1 MPISRLRLALSLMM
15 MFLPFVATSSDEL
28 STVRSSS
35 AGLQGKNS
43 QLSTLN
49 CQLQKIEAERL
60 PDLNIPR
67 NGHSAVCLNG
77 EVTVFGGHTTNFVL
91 TPTAEYYKDGEW
103 HLMDMAYPHDNGLC
117 TVLRSGKVL
126 LAGGSAEPMGVGQ
139 SYPVEEYDPETHTF
153 RGFSILSMKRTFAS
167 GVELDSGRVV
177 VTGNWYAGDGI
188 EMFDGDRTFSPV
200 KDVTI
205 GKALPYLLRTSDGDV
220 LILGNESSYDKP
232 VSSDR
237 IDRLKGEPL
246 RVPLLNMWQPLNYMA
261 PFPNDLG
268 SIGDYTS
275 LLAMQEWS
283 ERDTTAWKPVGH
295 ELAFML
301 VRDTVFSLLPTTCPV
316 PKTGVSPSDSIF
328 WYSPLIA
335 DRKAHRGYVHG
346 VDLQGRSYVLC
357 VEYDKRPAPI
367 TLYYTDV
374 LPDAGSP
381 MMALTSDGDLMMVGG
396 YNFNKK
402 HGGQLENDNFSPL
415 ASVYLLHLGS
425 KPAAEAGSSVAGRW
439 WVWLLALLAI
449 IAIIKLSTVHCQL
462 STFRRHRTAESL
474 VTDSPDSTNDE
485 LMRRI
490 CLLMEEQKLYLNSEL
505 KLNDV
510 ADALN
515 TNRNLISSCI
525 NSQQG
530 CSFSQFV
537 NGYRVEHAKEL
548 IRRKPDMK
556 ISEVWM
562 QSGFSTETSFFRT
575 FKAVTGM
582 TPTEWKST
590 N

>member
-1 MPISRLRLALSLMM
+1 MPISRLSYVLSLMM
-15 MFLPFVATSSDEL
+15 MLLPFVAVASSD
-28 STVRSSS
+28 SIKS
-35 AGLQGKNS
+35 ACPLV
-43 QLSTLN
+43 
-49 CQLQKIEAERL
+49 KIDVERL

-67 NGHSAVCLNG
+67 NGHSAVCMNG

-117 TVLRSGKVL
+117 MVLRSGKVL

-177 VTGNWYAGDGI
+177 MSGNWYAGDAI
-188 EMFDGDRTFSPV
+188 EMFDGDRTFSHV

-205 GKALPYLLRTSDGDV
+205 GKASPYLLRTSDGDV

-246 RVPLLNMWQPLNYMA
+246 HVPLLNKWQPLNYLA
-261 PFPNDLG
+261 SFPNDLG
-268 SIGDYTS
+268 LIGDYTS

-283 ERDTTAWKPVGH
+283 EHDTTAWKPVDR
-295 ELAFML
+295 EMAFML

-328 WYSPLIA
+328 WYSPFIA

-346 VDLQGRSYVLC
+346 VDLQGRSYVVC
-357 VEYDKRPAPI
+357 VEYDKTPAPI
-367 TLYYTDV
+367 TLYYTDP

-381 MMALTSDGDLMMVGG
+381 MIVLTDEGDLMIVGG
-396 YNFNKK
+396 LNINKK
-402 HGGQLENDNFSPL
+402 VGGELDNDNFSPL
-415 ASVYLLHLGS
+415 ASVYLLHLDD
-425 KPAAEAGSSVAGRW
+425 KPVAEADSAVAGRW
-439 WVWLLALLAI
+439 WIWLLALLAI
-449 IAIIKLSTVHCQL
+449 IAIIKLSTVHCPL
-462 STFRRHRTAESL
+462 SIFRRHRAAESL
-474 VTDSPDSTNDE
+474 TTCSTDSTNDE

-530 CSFSQFV
+530 ISFSQFV
-537 NGYRVEHAKEL
+537 NGYRVEYAKDL

>member
-1 MPISRLRLALSLMM
+1 MPTSRLSYALSLMM
-15 MFLPFVATSSDEL
+15 MFLPFVAVASSD
-28 STVRSSS
+28 SIKS
-35 AGLQGKNS
+35 ACPLV
-43 QLSTLN
+43 
-49 CQLQKIEAERL
+49 KIEVERL

-67 NGHSAVCLNG
+67 NGHSAVCMNG

-103 HLMDMAYPHDNGLC
+103 HLVDMAYPHDNGLC
-117 TVLRSGKVL
+117 MMLRSGKVL

-153 RGFSILSMKRTFAS
+153 RGFSILSRKRTFAS
-167 GVELDSGRVV
+167 GVELDSGRVI
-177 VTGNWYAGDGI
+177 VTGNWYADDGI
-188 EMFDGDRTFSPV
+188 EMFDGDRTFSSV
-200 KDVTI
+200 KDVSI
-205 GKALPYLLRTSDGDV
+205 GRAAPYMLRTSDDDV
-220 LILGNESSYDKP
+220 LILGYESSYDKP
-232 VSSDR
+232 VRSDR

-246 RVPLLNMWQPLNYMA
+246 CVPLLNKWQPLNYLA
-261 PFPNDLG
+261 SFPNDLG
-268 SIGDYTS
+268 FIGDNTS

-283 ERDTTAWKPVGH
+283 ERDTTAWKPVDR
-295 ELAFML
+295 EMAFML
-301 VRDTVFSLLPTTCPV
+301 VRDTVFSLLPTICPV
-316 PKTGVSPSDSIF
+316 PKTGVSSSDSIF

-346 VDLQGRSYVLC
+346 VDLQGRNYVVC
-357 VEYDKRPAPI
+357 VEYDKTPAPI
-367 TLYYTDV
+367 TLYYTDP
-374 LPDAGSP
+374 LPEAGSP
-381 MMALTSDGDLMMVGG
+381 MIVLTDEGDMMIVGG
-396 YNFNKK
+396 LNINKK
-402 HGGQLENDNFSPL
+402 LGGKLDNDNFSPL

-425 KPAAEAGSSVAGRW
+425 KPISEETSMFYGCW

-449 IAIIKLSTVHCQL
+449 VAII
-462 STFRRHRTAESL
+462 TFLYLYWKRYHRGGLNLHNDLHNE
-474 VTDSPDSTNDE
+474 SPDSTNDE
-485 LMRRI
+485 LMRQIR
-490 CLLMEEQKLYLNSEL
+490 LLMEEQKLYLNSEL

-537 NGYRVEHAKEL
+537 NSYRVEYAKEL
-548 IRRKPDMK
+548 IRSKPDMK

-582 TPTEWKST
+582 TPSEWKST

>member
-1 MPISRLRLALSLMM
+1 MVSSTNALAANSVNNDSHPKRNMPISRLRLALSLMM
-15 MFLPFVATSSDEL
+15 MLLPFVAVASSD
-28 STVRSSS
+28 SIKS
-35 AGLQGKNS
+35 ACPLV
-43 QLSTLN
+43 
-49 CQLQKIEAERL
+49 KIEVERL

-103 HLMDMAYPHDNGLC
+103 HLMEMAYPHDNGLC

-167 GVELDSGRVV
+167 GIELDSGRVV

-200 KDVTI
+200 KDVTT
-205 GKALPYLLRTSDGDV
+205 GRALPSLLRTSDGDV
-220 LILGNESSYDKP
+220 LILGNESPYDKP
-232 VSSDR
+232 ISSDR
-237 IDRLKGEPL
+237 IDRLKGESM
-246 RVPLLNMWQPLNYMA
+246 RVPLLNKWQPLNYMA
-261 PFPNDLG
+261 PFPNDIG
-268 SIGDYTS
+268 FIGDYTS
-275 LLAMQEWS
+275 LLAMQEWN
-283 ERDTTAWKPVGH
+283 ERDTTSWKPISREV
-295 ELAFML
+295 AFML

-316 PKTGVSPSDSIF
+316 PKTGVSSSDSIF

-346 VDLQGRSYVLC
+346 VDLLGRSYVLC

-374 LPDAGSP
+374 LPDAGTP
-381 MMALTSDGDLMMVGG
+381 MMVLTDDGDLMLVGG
-396 YNFNKK
+396 HNFNKRN
-402 HGGQLENDNFSPL
+402 GGQLENDNFSPL
-415 ASVYLLHLGS
+415 ASAYLLHLGS
-425 KPAAEAGSSVAGRW
+425 KPVAEAGSSVVGRW
-439 WVWLLALLAI
+439 WIWLLALLSILAI
-449 IAIIKLSTVHCQL
+449 ISFLYGM
-462 STFRRHRTAESL
+462 RRRRAAESL
-474 VTDSPDSTNDE
+474 VTDSPDSANDE

-490 CLLMEEQKLYLNSEL
+490 CTLMEEQKLYLNSEL

-515 TNRNLISSCI
+515 TNRNVISSCI
-525 NSQQG
+525 NSQRG

-537 NGYRVEHAKEL
+537 SGYRIDYAKEL
-548 IRRKPDMK
+548 MRRQPDIK
-556 ISEVWM
+556 VSEVWM
-562 QSGFSTETSFFRT
+562 ASGFSTETSFFRT
-575 FKAVTGM
+575 FKTVTGM
-582 TPTEWKST
+582 TPNEFKQKID
-590 N
+590 

>member
-1 MPISRLRLALSLMM
+1 MIVLLMSV
-15 MFLPFVATSSDEL
+15 VARA
-28 STVRSSS
+28 STDSKASCPMV
-35 AGLQGKNS
+35 
-43 QLSTLN
+43 
-49 CQLQKIEAERL
+49 KIEAERL
-60 PDLNIPR
+60 ADLNIPR
-67 NGHSAVCLNG
+67 NGHSAVCVNG

-103 HLMDMAYPHDNGLC
+103 HLMEMAYPHDNGLC
-117 TVLRSGKVL
+117 LVLRSGKVL

-139 SYPVEEYDPETHTF
+139 SYPVEEYNPETHTF

-246 RVPLLNMWQPLNYMA
+246 RVPLLNKWQPLNYMA
-261 PFPNDLG
+261 PFPNDIG
-268 SIGDYTS
+268 FIGDYTS

-283 ERDTTAWKPVGH
+283 ERDTTAWKPIDR
-295 ELAFML
+295 EIAFML

-316 PKTGVSPSDSIF
+316 PKTGVSPSDSII

-335 DRKAHRGYVHG
+335 DRNAHRGYMHG
-346 VDLQGRSYVLC
+346 IDLLGRSYVVC

-374 LPDAGSP
+374 LPDAGTP
-381 MMALTSDGDLMMVGG
+381 MMVLTDDGDLMLVGG
-396 YNFNKK
+396 HNFNKRN
-402 HGGQLENDNFSPL
+402 GGQLENDNFSPL
-415 ASVYLLHLGS
+415 ASAYLLHQGS
-425 KPAAEAGSSVAGRW
+425 KPVAEAGSSVVGRW
-439 WVWLLALLAI
+439 WIWLLALLSILAI
-449 IAIIKLSTVHCQL
+449 ISFLYGM
-462 STFRRHRTAESL
+462 RRRRAAESL
-474 VTDSPDSTNDE
+474 VTDSPDSANDE

-490 CLLMEEQKLYLNSEL
+490 CTLMEEQKLYLNSEL

-537 NGYRVEHAKEL
+537 NSYRVEYAKDL

>member
-1 MPISRLRLALSLMM
+1 MPTSRLSYALSLMM
-15 MFLPFVATSSDEL
+15 MFLPFVAVASSD
-28 STVRSSS
+28 SIKS
-35 AGLQGKNS
+35 ACPLV
-43 QLSTLN
+43 
-49 CQLQKIEAERL
+49 KIEVERL

-67 NGHSAVCLNG
+67 NGHSAVCMNG

-103 HLMDMAYPHDNGLC
+103 HLVDMAYPHDNGLC
-117 TVLRSGKVL
+117 MMLRSGKVL

-139 SYPVEEYDPETHTF
+139 SYPVEEYDPETHIF
-153 RGFSILSMKRTFAS
+153 RGFSILSRKRTFAS
-167 GVELDSGRVV
+167 GVELDSGRVI
-177 VTGNWYAGDGI
+177 VTGNWYADDGI
-188 EMFDGDRTFSPV
+188 EMFDGDRTFSSV
-200 KDVTI
+200 KDVSI
-205 GKALPYLLRTSDGDV
+205 GRAAPYMLRTSDDDV
-220 LILGNESSYDKP
+220 LILGYESSYDKP
-232 VSSDR
+232 VRSDR

-246 RVPLLNMWQPLNYMA
+246 CVPLLNKWQPLNYLA
-261 PFPNDLG
+261 SFPNDLG
-268 SIGDYTS
+268 FIGDNTS

-283 ERDTTAWKPVGH
+283 ERDTTAWKPVDR
-295 ELAFML
+295 EMAFML
-301 VRDTVFSLLPTTCPV
+301 VRDTVFSLLPTICPV
-316 PKTGVSPSDSIF
+316 PKTGVSSSDSIF

-346 VDLQGRSYVLC
+346 VDLQGRNYVVC
-357 VEYDKRPAPI
+357 VEYDKTPAPI
-367 TLYYTDV
+367 TLYYTDP
-374 LPDAGSP
+374 LPEAGSP
-381 MMALTSDGDLMMVGG
+381 MIVLTDEGDMMIVGG
-396 YNFNKK
+396 LNINKK
-402 HGGQLENDNFSPL
+402 LGGKLDNDNFSPL

-425 KPAAEAGSSVAGRW
+425 KPISEETSMFYGCW

-449 IAIIKLSTVHCQL
+449 VAII
-462 STFRRHRTAESL
+462 TFLYLYWKRYHRGGLNLHNDLHNE
-474 VTDSPDSTNDE
+474 SPDSTNDE
-485 LMRRI
+485 LMRQIR
-490 CLLMEEQKLYLNSEL
+490 LLMEEQKLYLNSEL

-537 NGYRVEHAKEL
+537 NSYRVEYAKEL

>member
-15 MFLPFVATSSDEL
+15 MFLPFVAVASSD
-28 STVRSSS
+28 SIKS
-35 AGLQGKNS
+35 ACPLV
-43 QLSTLN
+43 
-49 CQLQKIEAERL
+49 KIEVERL

-103 HLMDMAYPHDNGLC
+103 YLMDMAYPHDNGLC
-117 TVLRSGKVL
+117 TVLHSGKVL

-232 VSSDR
+232 VSSDK

-246 RVPLLNMWQPLNYMA
+246 RVPLLNRWQPLNYMA
-261 PFPNDLG
+261 PFPNNLG
-268 SIGDYTS
+268 FIGDYTS

-283 ERDTTAWKPVGH
+283 ERDTTAWKPIDR
-295 ELAFML
+295 EIAFML
-301 VRDTVFSLLPTTCPV
+301 VRDTVFSMLPTTCPV
-316 PKTGVSPSDSIF
+316 PKTGVSSSDSIF

-335 DRKAHRGYVHG
+335 DRKVHRGYVHG

-381 MMALTSDGDLMMVGG
+381 MMVLTSDGDLMLVGG

-402 HGGQLENDNFSPL
+402 HGGNLENDNFSPL

-425 KPAAEAGSSVAGRW
+425 KPVAEAGSSVAGRW
-439 WVWLLALLAI
+439 WIWLLALLSILAI
-449 IAIIKLSTVHCQL
+449 ISFLYGM
-462 STFRRHRTAESL
+462 RRRRAAESL

-485 LMRRI
+485 LVRRI
-490 CLLMEEQKLYLNSEL
+490 CTLMEEQKLYLNSEL

-515 TNRNLISSCI
+515 TNRNVISSCI
-525 NSQQG
+525 NSQRG

-537 NGYRVEHAKEL
+537 SGYRIDYAKEL
-548 IRRKPDMK
+548 MRRQPDIK
-556 ISEVWM
+556 VSEVWM
-562 QSGFSTETSFFRT
+562 ASGFSTETSFFRT

-582 TPTEWKST
+582 TPNEFKQKID
-590 N
+590 

>member
-1 MPISRLRLALSLMM
+1 MPISRLSYVLSLM
-15 MFLPFVATSSDEL
+15 MFLPFVAVASSD
-28 STVRSSS
+28 SIKS
-35 AGLQGKNS
+35 ACPLV
-43 QLSTLN
+43 
-49 CQLQKIEAERL
+49 KIDVERL
-60 PDLNIPR
+60 SDLNIPR
-67 NGHSAVCLNG
+67 NGHSAVCMNG

-117 TVLRSGKVL
+117 TVLRSGKVF

-139 SYPVEEYDPETHTF
+139 SYPVEEYDPKTHTF

-167 GVELDSGRVV
+167 GVELDSGRMV
-177 VTGNWYAGDGI
+177 VTGNWFAGDGI
-188 EMFDGDRTFSPV
+188 EMFDGDRTFSHV

-205 GKALPYLLRTSDGDV
+205 GKASPYLLRTSDGDV

-237 IDRLKGEPL
+237 IDCLKGEPL
-246 RVPLLNMWQPLNYMA
+246 HVPLLNKWQPLNYLA
-261 PFPNDLG
+261 SFPNDLG
-268 SIGDYTS
+268 LIGDYTS
-275 LLAMQEWS
+275 LLTMQEWS
-283 ERDTTAWKPVGH
+283 EHDTTAWKPVDR
-295 ELAFML
+295 EMAFML

-328 WYSPLIA
+328 WYSPFIA

-346 VDLQGRSYVLC
+346 VDLQGRSYVVC
-357 VEYDKRPAPI
+357 VEYDKTPAPI
-367 TLYYTDV
+367 TLYYTEP

-381 MMALTSDGDLMMVGG
+381 MIVLTDDGDLMIVGG
-396 YNFNKK
+396 LNINKK
-402 HGGQLENDNFSPL
+402 LGGKLDNDNFSPL

-425 KPAAEAGSSVAGRW
+425 KPVAEAGSSVTGRW
-439 WVWLLALLAI
+439 WIWLLALLAM
-449 IAIIKLSTVHCQL
+449 IAIIAFLYGM
-462 STFRRHRTAESL
+462 RRHRAAELLATCS
-474 VTDSPDSTNDE
+474 SDSTNDE

-490 CLLMEEQKLYLNSEL
+490 CTLMEEQKLYLNSEL

-537 NGYRVEHAKEL
+537 NGYRVEYAKDL
-548 IRRKPDMK
+548 IRHKPDMK

>member
-1 MPISRLRLALSLMM
+1 MPISRLCLALSLMM
-15 MFLPFVATSSDEL
+15 MLLPFVAVASSD
-28 STVRSSS
+28 SIKS
-35 AGLQGKNS
+35 ACPLV
-43 QLSTLN
+43 
-49 CQLQKIEAERL
+49 KIEVERL

-91 TPTAEYYKDGEW
+91 TPTAEYYKNGEW

-117 TVLRSGKVL
+117 TVLHSGKVL

-205 GKALPYLLRTSDGDV
+205 GRALPSLLRTSDGDV

-283 ERDTTAWKPVGH
+283 ERDNTAWKPVGH

-335 DRKAHRGYVHG
+335 DRKVHRGYVHG
-346 VDLQGRSYVLC
+346 VDLLGRSYVLC

-381 MMALTSDGDLMMVGG
+381 MMVLTSDGDLMLVGG

-425 KPAAEAGSSVAGRW
+425 KPVAEAGSSVAGRW
-439 WVWLLALLAI
+439 WIWLLALLAI
-449 IAIIKLSTVHCQL
+449 LAIIS
-462 STFRRHRTAESL
+462 FPYGMRRRRAAESL

-490 CLLMEEQKLYLNSEL
+490 CTLMEEQKLYLNSEL

-537 NGYRVEHAKEL
+537 NGYRVEHAKDL

>member
-1 MPISRLRLALSLMM
+1 MLL
-15 MFLPFVATSSDEL
+15 LPMVTMA
-28 STVRSSS
+28 
-35 AGLQGKNS
+35 ANQ
-43 QLSTLN
+43 
-49 CQLQKIEAERL
+49 CPMIHIEVERL

-117 TVLRSGKVL
+117 MVLRSGKVL

-246 RVPLLNMWQPLNYMA
+246 RVPLLNKWQPLNYMA

-268 SIGDYTS
+268 FIGDYTS

-283 ERDTTAWKPVGH
+283 ERDTTAWKPVGR

-316 PKTGVSPSDSIF
+316 PKTGASPSDSIF

-335 DRKAHRGYVHG
+335 DMKAHRGYVHG
-346 VDLQGRSYVLC
+346 VDLQGRSYVVC
-357 VEYDKRPAPI
+357 VKYNKTPAPI
-367 TLYYTDV
+367 TLYYTDP

-381 MMALTSDGDLMMVGG
+381 MIVLTSDGDLMLVGG
-396 YNFNKK
+396 HNFNKK

-425 KPAAEAGSSVAGRW
+425 KPATKAGLAVAGSW
-439 WVWLLALLAI
+439 WIWLLALLAVV
-449 IAIIKLSTVHCQL
+449 AII
-462 STFRRHRTAESL
+462 TFLYWMRRHRKPAEL
-474 VTDSPDSTNDE
+474 GGQIHDSASNDE

-490 CLLMEEQKLYLNSEL
+490 RLLMEEQRLYLNSEL

-515 TNRNLISSCI
+515 TNRNLISNCI

-537 NGYRVEHAKEL
+537 NSYRVEYAKDL
-548 IRRKPDMK
+548 IRRKPDTK

-575 FKAVTGM
+575 FKAITGM
-582 TPTEWKST
+582 TPTEWKNT

>member
-15 MFLPFVATSSDEL
+15 MFLPFVAVASSD
-28 STVRSSS
+28 SIKS
-35 AGLQGKNS
+35 ACPLV
-43 QLSTLN
+43 
-49 CQLQKIEAERL
+49 KIEVERL

-103 HLMDMAYPHDNGLC
+103 HLTEMAYPHDNGLC

-167 GVELDSGRVV
+167 GIELDSGRVL

-220 LILGNESSYDKP
+220 LILGNENSYDKP

-246 RVPLLNMWQPLNYMA
+246 RVPLLNKWQPLNYMA

-301 VRDTVFSLLPTTCPV
+301 VRDTVFSMLPTTCPV
-316 PKTGVSPSDSIF
+316 PKTGVSSSDSIF

-335 DRKAHRGYVHG
+335 DRKVHRGYVHG
-346 VDLQGRSYVLC
+346 VDLLGRSYVLC

-374 LPDAGSP
+374 LPDAGTP
-381 MMALTSDGDLMMVGG
+381 MMVLTDDGNLMLVGG
-396 YNFNKK
+396 HNFNKM

-415 ASVYLLHLGS
+415 ASVYLLHVNG
-425 KPAAEAGSSVAGRW
+425 KDKADIAGPDIFGRW
-439 WVWLLALLAI
+439 WVWLIIALAI
-449 IAIIKLSTVHCQL
+449 AAVAIVLWRRWNSRATGRLVSGNQVSRTVGQRP
-462 STFRRHRTAESL
+462 TGP
-474 VTDSPDSTNDE
+474 VPMSPE
-485 LMRRI
+485 LMRQI
-490 CLLMEEQKLYLNSEL
+490 CDLMESQKLYLNSEL

-510 ADALN
+510 ADAMN
-515 TNRNLISSCI
+515 TNRNLISNCI
-525 NSQQG
+525 NSQRG

-537 NGYRVEHAKEL
+537 STYRVEHAKDL
-548 IRRKPDMK
+548 IRRQPDIK

-562 QSGFSTETSFFRT
+562 QSGFSTEGSFFRT
-575 FKAVTGM
+575 FKAFTGM
-582 TPTEWKST
+582 TPSEFKQK
-590 N
+590 ND

>member
-1 MPISRLRLALSLMM
+1 MM
-15 MFLPFVATSSDEL
+15 MLLPFVAVASSD
-28 STVRSSS
+28 SIKS
-35 AGLQGKNS
+35 ACPLV
-43 QLSTLN
+43 
-49 CQLQKIEAERL
+49 KIDVERL

-67 NGHSAVCLNG
+67 NGHSAVCMNG

-117 TVLRSGKVL
+117 MVLRSGKVL

-177 VTGNWYAGDGI
+177 MSGNWYAGDAI
-188 EMFDGDRTFSPV
+188 EMFDGDRTFSHV

-205 GKALPYLLRTSDGDV
+205 GKASPYLLRTSDGDV

-246 RVPLLNMWQPLNYMA
+246 HVPLLNKWQPLNYLA
-261 PFPNDLG
+261 SFPNDLG
-268 SIGDYTS
+268 LIGDYTS

-283 ERDTTAWKPVGH
+283 EHDTTAWKPVDR
-295 ELAFML
+295 EMAFML

-328 WYSPLIA
+328 WYSPFIA

-346 VDLQGRSYVLC
+346 VDLQGRSYVVC
-357 VEYDKRPAPI
+357 VEYDKTPAPI
-367 TLYYTDV
+367 TLYYTDP

-381 MMALTSDGDLMMVGG
+381 MIVLTDEGDLMIVGG
-396 YNFNKK
+396 LNINKK
-402 HGGQLENDNFSPL
+402 VGGELDNDNFSPL
-415 ASVYLLHLGS
+415 ASVYLLHLDD
-425 KPAAEAGSSVAGRW
+425 KPVAEADSAVAGRW
-439 WVWLLALLAI
+439 WIWLLALLAI
-449 IAIIKLSTVHCQL
+449 IAIIKLSTVHCPL
-462 STFRRHRTAESL
+462 SIFRRHRAAESL
-474 VTDSPDSTNDE
+474 TTCSTDSTNDE

-530 CSFSQFV
+530 ISFSQFV
-537 NGYRVEHAKEL
+537 NGYRVEYAKDL

>member
-1 MPISRLRLALSLMM
+1 MLL
-15 MFLPFVATSSDEL
+15 LPMVTMAADYCPMIHTK
-28 STVRSSS
+28 V
-35 AGLQGKNS
+35 
-43 QLSTLN
+43 
-49 CQLQKIEAERL
+49 ERL

-67 NGHSAVCLNG
+67 NGHSAVCMNG
-77 EVTVFGGHTTNFVL
+77 VVTVFGGHTTNFVL

-117 TVLRSGKVL
+117 MVLRSGKVL

-246 RVPLLNMWQPLNYMA
+246 RVPLLNKWQPLNYMA

-268 SIGDYTS
+268 FIGDYTS

-283 ERDTTAWKPVGH
+283 ERDTTAWKPVGR

-316 PKTGVSPSDSIF
+316 PKTGASPSDSII

-346 VDLQGRSYVLC
+346 VDLQGRSYVVC

-381 MMALTSDGDLMMVGG
+381 MMALTSDGDLMLVGG
-396 YNFNKK
+396 HNFNKK

-425 KPAAEAGSSVAGRW
+425 KPATKAGLAVAGRW
-439 WVWLLALLAI
+439 WIWLLALLAVV
-449 IAIIKLSTVHCQL
+449 AII
-462 STFRRHRTAESL
+462 TFLYWMRRHRKPAEL
-474 VTDSPDSTNDE
+474 GGQIHDSASNDE

-490 CLLMEEQKLYLNSEL
+490 RLLMEEQRLYLNSEL

-515 TNRNLISSCI
+515 TNRNVISSCI
-525 NSQQG
+525 NSQRG

-537 NGYRVEHAKEL
+537 SGYRIDYAKEL
-548 IRRKPDMK
+548 MRRQPDIK
-556 ISEVWM
+556 VSEVWM
-562 QSGFSTETSFFRT
+562 ASGFSTETSFFRT
-575 FKAVTGM
+575 FKTVTGM
-582 TPTEWKST
+582 TPNEFKQKID
-590 N
+590 

>member
-1 MPISRLRLALSLMM
+1 MPTSRLSYALSLMM
-15 MFLPFVATSSDEL
+15 MFLPFVAVASSD
-28 STVRSSS
+28 SIKS
-35 AGLQGKNS
+35 ACPLV
-43 QLSTLN
+43 
-49 CQLQKIEAERL
+49 KIEVERL

-67 NGHSAVCLNG
+67 NGHSAVCMNG

-103 HLMDMAYPHDNGLC
+103 HLVDMAYPHDNGLC
-117 TVLRSGKVL
+117 MMLRSGKVL

-153 RGFSILSMKRTFAS
+153 RGFSILSRKRTFAS
-167 GVELDSGRVV
+167 GVELDSGRVI
-177 VTGNWYAGDGI
+177 VTGNWYADDGI
-188 EMFDGDRTFSPV
+188 EMFDGDRTFSSV
-200 KDVTI
+200 KDVSI
-205 GKALPYLLRTSDGDV
+205 GRAAPYMLRTSDDDV
-220 LILGNESSYDKP
+220 LILGYESSYDKP
-232 VSSDR
+232 VRSDR

-246 RVPLLNMWQPLNYMA
+246 CVPLLNKWQPLNYLA
-261 PFPNDLG
+261 SFPNDLG
-268 SIGDYTS
+268 FIGDNTS

-283 ERDTTAWKPVGH
+283 ERDTTAWKPVDR
-295 ELAFML
+295 EMAFML
-301 VRDTVFSLLPTTCPV
+301 VRDTVFSLLPTICPV
-316 PKTGVSPSDSIF
+316 PKTGVSSSDSIF

-335 DRKAHRGYVHG
+335 DRKAYRGYVHG
-346 VDLQGRSYVLC
+346 VDLQGRNYVVC
-357 VEYDKRPAPI
+357 VEYDKTPAPI
-367 TLYYTDV
+367 TLYYTDP
-374 LPDAGSP
+374 LPEAGSP
-381 MMALTSDGDLMMVGG
+381 MIVLTDEGDMMIVGG
-396 YNFNKK
+396 LNINKK
-402 HGGQLENDNFSPL
+402 LGGKLDNDNFSPL

-425 KPAAEAGSSVAGRW
+425 KPISEETSVFYGCW
-439 WVWLLALLAI
+439 WVWLLAQLAI
-449 IAIIKLSTVHCQL
+449 VAII
-462 STFRRHRTAESL
+462 TFLYLYWKRYHRGGLNLHNDLHNE
-474 VTDSPDSTNDE
+474 SPDSTNDE
-485 LMRRI
+485 LMRQIR
-490 CLLMEEQKLYLNSEL
+490 LLMEEQKLYLNSEL

-537 NGYRVEHAKEL
+537 NSYRVEYAKEL

>member
-1 MPISRLRLALSLMM
+1 MPTFRLSYALSLMM
-15 MFLPFVATSSDEL
+15 MFLPFVAVASSD
-28 STVRSSS
+28 SIKS
-35 AGLQGKNS
+35 ACPLV
-43 QLSTLN
+43 
-49 CQLQKIEAERL
+49 KIEVEQL

-67 NGHSAVCLNG
+67 NGHSAVCMNG

-103 HLMDMAYPHDNGLC
+103 HLVDMAYPHDNGLC
-117 TVLRSGKVL
+117 MMLRSGKVL

-153 RGFSILSMKRTFAS
+153 RGFSILSRKRTFAS
-167 GVELDSGRVV
+167 GVELDSGRVI
-177 VTGNWYAGDGI
+177 VTGNWYADDGI
-188 EMFDGDRTFSPV
+188 EMFDGDRTFSSV
-200 KDVTI
+200 KDVSI
-205 GKALPYLLRTSDGDV
+205 GRAAPYMLRTSDDDV
-220 LILGNESSYDKP
+220 LILGYESSYDKP
-232 VSSDR
+232 VRSDR

-246 RVPLLNMWQPLNYMA
+246 CVPLLNKWQPLNYLA
-261 PFPNDLG
+261 SFPNDLG
-268 SIGDYTS
+268 FIGDNTS

-283 ERDTTAWKPVGH
+283 ERDTTAWKPVDR
-295 ELAFML
+295 EMAFML
-301 VRDTVFSLLPTTCPV
+301 VRDTVFSLLPTICPV
-316 PKTGVSPSDSIF
+316 PKTGVSSSDSIF

-346 VDLQGRSYVLC
+346 VDLQGRNYVVC
-357 VEYDKRPAPI
+357 VEYDKTPAPI
-367 TLYYTDV
+367 TLYYTDP
-374 LPDAGSP
+374 LPEAGSP
-381 MMALTSDGDLMMVGG
+381 MIVLTDEGDMMIVGG
-396 YNFNKK
+396 LNINKK
-402 HGGQLENDNFSPL
+402 LGGKLDNDNFSPL

-425 KPAAEAGSSVAGRW
+425 RPISEATSMFYGRW
-439 WVWLLALLAI
+439 WAWLLAIVAI
-449 IAIIKLSTVHCQL
+449 ITFLYWKRYHCGGL
-462 STFRRHRTAESL
+462 NLHNDLHNES
-474 VTDSPDSTNDE
+474 PESTNDE
-485 LMRRI
+485 LMRQIR
-490 CLLMEEQKLYLNSEL
+490 LLMEEQKLYLNSEL

-537 NGYRVEHAKEL
+537 NSYRVEYAKEL

>member
-15 MFLPFVATSSDEL
+15 MLLPFVAVASSD
-28 STVRSSS
+28 SIKS
-35 AGLQGKNS
+35 ACPLV
-43 QLSTLN
+43 
-49 CQLQKIEAERL
+49 KIEVERL

-91 TPTAEYYKDGEW
+91 TPTAEYYKNGEW

-117 TVLRSGKVL
+117 TVLHSGKVL

-205 GKALPYLLRTSDGDV
+205 GRALPSLLRTSDGDV

-283 ERDTTAWKPVGH
+283 ERDNTAWKPVGH

-335 DRKAHRGYVHG
+335 DRKVHRGYVHG
-346 VDLQGRSYVLC
+346 VDLLGRSYVLC

-381 MMALTSDGDLMMVGG
+381 MMVLTSDGDLMLVGG

-425 KPAAEAGSSVAGRW
+425 KPVAEAGSSVAGRW
-439 WVWLLALLAI
+439 WIWLLALLAI
-449 IAIIKLSTVHCQL
+449 LAIIS
-462 STFRRHRTAESL
+462 FPYGMRRRRAAESL

-490 CLLMEEQKLYLNSEL
+490 CTLMEEQKLYLNSEL

-537 NGYRVEHAKEL
+537 NGYRVEHAKDL

>member
-1 MPISRLRLALSLMM
+1 MPISRLSYVLSLMM
-15 MFLPFVATSSDEL
+15 MLLPFVAVASSD
-28 STVRSSS
+28 SIKS
-35 AGLQGKNS
+35 ACPLV
-43 QLSTLN
+43 
-49 CQLQKIEAERL
+49 KIEVERL

-67 NGHSAVCLNG
+67 NGHSAVCMNG

-117 TVLRSGKVL
+117 MVLRSGKVL
-126 LAGGSAEPMGVGQ
+126 LAGGSAESMGVGQ
-139 SYPVEEYDPETHTF
+139 SYPVEEYDLETHTF
-153 RGFSILSMKRTFAS
+153 RGFSILSMKRMFAS

-177 VTGNWYAGDGI
+177 VSGNWYAGDAI

-200 KDVTI
+200 KDVAI
-205 GKALPYLLRTSDGDV
+205 GRAVPYMLRTSDGDV
-220 LILGNESSYDKP
+220 LILGNENSYGKP
-232 VSSDR
+232 IGSDG
-237 IDRLKGEPL
+237 IERLKGETFC
-246 RVPLLNMWQPLNYMA
+246 VPLLKMWQPLIFEA
-261 PFPNDLG
+261 PFCGNL
-268 SIGDYTS
+268 SFIGDESKGDCSY
-275 LLAMQEWS
+275 LIAMQEWS
-283 ERDTTAWKPVGH
+283 EHDTTAWKPVGL

-316 PKTGVSPSDSIF
+316 PKTGVSPSDSII

-346 VDLQGRSYVLC
+346 VDLLGRSYVLC
-357 VEYDKRPAPI
+357 VEYNKRPAPI
-367 TLYYTDV
+367 TLYYTDP
-374 LPDAGSP
+374 LTDAGSP
-381 MMALTSDGDLMMVGG
+381 MIVLTDDGDLMLVGG
-396 YNFNKK
+396 YNFNKR
-402 HGGQLENDNFSPL
+402 HGGQLDNDNFSPL
-415 ASVYLLHLGS
+415 ASVYLLHLGG
-425 KPAAEAGSSVAGRW
+425 KPAAEAVSSVAGRW
-439 WVWLLALLAI
+439 WIWLLALLAI
-449 IAIIKLSTVHCQL
+449 IAIIKLSTVHCPL
-462 STFRRHRTAESL
+462 STFRRRRAAESL
-474 VTDSPDSTNDE
+474 TTCSTDSTNDE

-490 CLLMEEQKLYLNSEL
+490 CTLMEEQKLYLNSEL

-537 NGYRVEHAKEL
+537 NSYRVEYAKDL

>member
-1 MPISRLRLALSLMM
+1 MPTSRLSYALSLMM
-15 MFLPFVATSSDEL
+15 MFLPFVAVASSD
-28 STVRSSS
+28 SIKS
-35 AGLQGKNS
+35 ACPLV
-43 QLSTLN
+43 
-49 CQLQKIEAERL
+49 KIEVERL

-67 NGHSAVCLNG
+67 NGHSAVCMNG

-91 TPTAEYYKDGEW
+91 TPTAEFYKDGEW
-103 HLMDMAYPHDNGLC
+103 HLVDMAYPHDNGLC
-117 TVLRSGKVL
+117 MMLRSGKVL

-153 RGFSILSMKRTFAS
+153 RGFSILSRKRTFAS
-167 GVELDSGRVV
+167 GVELDSGRVI
-177 VTGNWYAGDGI
+177 VTGNWYADDGI
-188 EMFDGDRTFSPV
+188 EMFDGDRTFSSV
-200 KDVTI
+200 KDVSI
-205 GKALPYLLRTSDGDV
+205 GRAAPYMLRTSDDDV
-220 LILGNESSYDKP
+220 LILGYESSYDKP
-232 VSSDR
+232 VRSDR

-246 RVPLLNMWQPLNYMA
+246 CVPLLNKWQPLNYLA
-261 PFPNDLG
+261 SFPNDLG
-268 SIGDYTS
+268 FIGDNTS

-283 ERDTTAWKPVGH
+283 ERDTTAWKPVDR
-295 ELAFML
+295 EMAFML
-301 VRDTVFSLLPTTCPV
+301 VRDTVFSLLPTICPV
-316 PKTGVSPSDSIF
+316 PKTGVSSSDSIF

-346 VDLQGRSYVLC
+346 VDLQGRNYVVC
-357 VEYDKRPAPI
+357 VEYDKTPAPI
-367 TLYYTDV
+367 TLYYTDP
-374 LPDAGSP
+374 LPEAGSP
-381 MMALTSDGDLMMVGG
+381 MIVLTDEGDMMIVGG
-396 YNFNKK
+396 LNINKK
-402 HGGQLENDNFSPL
+402 LGGKLDNDNFSPL

-425 KPAAEAGSSVAGRW
+425 KPISEETSMFYGCW

-449 IAIIKLSTVHCQL
+449 VAII
-462 STFRRHRTAESL
+462 TFLYLYWKRYHRGGLNLHNDLHNE
-474 VTDSPDSTNDE
+474 SPDSTNDE
-485 LMRRI
+485 LMRQIR
-490 CLLMEEQKLYLNSEL
+490 LLMEEQKLYLNSEL

-537 NGYRVEHAKEL
+537 NSYRVEYAKEL